1 MRVHLL
7 DDSLLQDYMIDF
19 TLPVLWIGVVLE
31 GLITVRIGLVIATC
45 KLLLLLRRTQVVT
58 VTLHIDST
66 LKVTFAIL
74 MHQVGY
80 ILTFTI
86 IICLLII

>member
-31 GLITVRIGLVIATC
+31 GLITVRIGLVITTC